1 VEFPATS
8 SPVDPVAGID
18 IESAL
23 AALVAN
29 RNVLE
34 VTGLDSQNLLAR
46 LTKKWTPDQ
55 ALKESIEVHPSPD
68 AFRAASLLKVT
79 PTLMNIDNL
88 SLQSLGR
95 FNRGVGVTDLRDA
108 LEGRNSMSNPALVNQ
123 KPASIS
129 TLDHASSFVNGD
141 MVSNGHSAHPPR
153 STNVKRKKKLAV
165 AQPGDVRNALD
176 ALGIRGGNKINGTRN
191 PSPSSPMA
199 RDAGTLPV
207 VEL

>member
-1 VEFPATS
+1 
-8 SPVDPVAGID
+8 
-18 IESAL
+18 
-23 AALVAN
+23 
-29 RNVLE
+29 
-34 VTGLDSQNLLAR
+34 

-55 ALKESIEVHPSPD
+55 ALKESVEVHPSPD

-123 KPASIS
+123 RPASTS
-129 TLDHASSFVNGD
+129 TLDHPPSFVNGD
-141 MVSNGHSAHPPR
+141 AISNGHSGHPPR
-153 STNVKRKKKLAV
+153 SANVKRKKKLAV

-176 ALGIRGGNKINGTRN
+176 ALGIRGGNKANGTRK
-191 PSPSSPMA
+191 PSPSSPIA
-199 RDAGTLPV
+199 RDAETLPV
-207 VEL
+207 VQLNCD